1 MDLLLESQKN
11 EVFESMRDEI
21 LNKVNSR
28 FEVECFKTS
37 IWDETLYHAW
47 SQIVSFLLPNI
58 NILKKNLE
66 VFCETLGADEVIL
79 FER

>member
-11 EVFESMRDEI
+11 EVFKSMKEEI
-21 LNKVNSR
+21 LTKINGR

-58 NILKKNLE
+58 KVLEKNL
-66 VFCETLGADEVIL
+66 
-79 FER
+79 